1 MTTTDHAKRKSALI
15 TFGVLAYLI
24 VFTLAYSL
32 RWAIFAIV
40 ITLVGASLIIRML
53 WKSQRQRQERVEESL
68 ARFGSS
74 VIHCSPTTFGWIAA
88 GEDWIGVSSTFS
100 GVQRVPLIPGMPFLS
115 GVGVKQ
121 YYRRGD
127 VSLPEELREQ
137 FRNKPW
143 LYIPNPDEPFQSIL
157 ALFRNE
163 AELQSWLAL
172 LSDDLKTKFA
182 NAKPTRQ
189 SPTQWQKFLKAQGAD
204 FLIAC
209 IIVILFAIQVIVDQL
224 THLKFSQWLS
234 LIFGVLNLAL
244 VLPSASSGVG
254 ALTIQRFWLWV
265 GSGDIQTDM
274 QHSLPIAQGHVVGI
288 CDIGNQS
295 QVVVAP
301 ISSIQDI
308 TVEPHKPSFFVR
320 DLFHPNKSESGLM
333 RVRITFKNQP
343 DLKLS
348 FLLETQTAQRFVELL
363 KQSSD
368 L

>member
-1 MTTTDHAKRKSALI
+1 MRTTDQAKRKSTLV
-15 TFGVLAYLI
+15 TVGGLAYLI
-24 VFTLAYSL
+24 VFTFAYFL
-32 RWAIFAIV
+32 HWAIFAIV
-40 ITLVGASLIIRML
+40 LTLVGASLLIRML
-53 WKSQRQRQERVEESL
+53 WKSQRQRQERVDESL

-74 VIHCSPTTFGWIAA
+74 VIHCSPTKFGWIAT

-100 GVQRVPLIPGMPFLS
+100 GVQRVSLTPGMPFLS

-182 NAKPTRQ
+182 NAKPIRQ

-209 IIVILFAIQVIVDQL
+209 ILVILFAIHVIVDQL
-224 THLKFSQWLS
+224 THSESKQWFS
-234 LIFGVLNLAL
+234 LIFGVLNLPL
-244 VLPSASSGVG
+244 VFFTDPFGVS

-265 GSGDIQTDM
+265 GSGDIQTELKY
-274 QHSLPIAQGHVVGI
+274 SLPIAQGHVVGI
-288 CDIGNQS
+288 CDTGNQS

-301 ISSIQDI
+301 VSSIQDI
-308 TVEPHKPSFFVR
+308 TVEPHKPSFFVG

-333 RVRITFKNQP
+333 RVRLTFKNQP

-348 FLLETQTAQRFVELL
+348 FLLERQTAQLFVELL